1 MKISRFSIHRPV
13 FTAMATSLVLVLGAM
28 ALTRIPIDLM
38 PDITMPRISVNTNY
52 ENASPEEVEELITR
66 PLEEALSAVTGVEEL
81 SSISAEGRS
90 RVTVGFAWGTD
101 VDVAVNDVRDRLD
114 RVMGRLPDNAERPT
128 VRKFNPAEFPVLIL
142 GTSSALDPLILRQ
155 LIEDEVKHR
164 IERAP
169 GVAALDV
176 VGGLEREIHVDL
188 DPGKL
193 RMLGLSPHVIVER
206 IRAGNL
212 NLPAG
217 SVYLGDLDVRI
228 RTPGLYESLADLGE
242 TVIAVRGS
250 ASLRL
255 RDIATVS
262 DRWREVTSHILINGK
277 PGVMLRVNKQS
288 GTNTVDVVRG
298 VLAEVERVNRD
309 LPQLE
314 IVPVINSATYIEQSI
329 SNMGRAAV
337 FGAFFAVLVLLFF
350 LRNLRSTVVMA
361 VSIPVS
367 VVATFLLIHFA
378 GFTLNI
384 MTIGGLALG
393 MGMLLDNAIV
403 VVENILRLHDEGLPR
418 REAAVRGSEEVTS
431 AILASTLTTIVVFLP
446 VVFMRGMPGLMFR
459 QLATVVAFALFCSL
473 VVSIALVPMIASRII
488 HPTTD
493 HSDIHNDHLRAW
505 VSASDR
511 FFTTVELGYRD
522 CLHWALAHRAWV
534 GLGCVMILGAS
545 ITLIPFIGTELMPEA
560 DEGEVRVE
568 GEMQVGT
575 RLAVVNDTFMRMWPV
590 VRDAVPEIETSQAF
604 IGGRPWQPG
613 SGNTAELRLFLVP
626 RSERTRS
633 DEDIAADL
641 DRLLRGWPGVRI
653 RTRKGSGFFLLN
665 RAMGATEN
673 LAVEVRGHD
682 LDTALALTREVVER
696 VEAVPGVTDT
706 RVSMTDGTP
715 EAEVVVDRAKAE
727 AMKVS
732 VRDISEML
740 GLILSG
746 RAAGDFREGGREYRI
761 LVKVGEARHW
771 TPAEVLD
778 MTVTNADGEA
788 VVLRNVVEHRTR
800 AGPVSIERKNQQRTI
815 SIRVNYRGRDMGSVA
830 REIEADLRG
839 MLVPDGFTLLVTGDY
854 EDQQEAFRELLIS
867 IALALL
873 LVYMVM
879 ACQFESL
886 RDPFVVMFSVPLAAV
901 GVILMLFLTGTTFNL
916 QSFIGCITLA
926 GIVVN
931 NAILLVDQTNQ
942 LRRLDKMPLRAAIEE
957 AGRRRLR
964 PILMTATTTSLA
976 LVPLAIGLGEGGEAQ
991 APMARAVIGG
1001 LLSSTLITLLLV
1013 PVVYSVFERKTK
1025 AGEPEPD
1032 PHTEPEPA

>member
-28 ALTRIPIDLM
+28 AVTRIPIDLM

-114 RVMGRLPDNAERPT
+114 RVVGRLPDNAERPT

-142 GTSSALDPLILRQ
+142 GTSSALDPLVLRQ

-228 RTPGLYESLADLGE
+228 RTPGLYESLADLGDAA
-242 TVIAVRGS
+242 IAIRGD
-250 ASLRL
+250 AVLRL

-262 DRWREVTSHILINGK
+262 DKWREVTSHILINGK
-277 PGVMLRVNKQS
+277 SGVMLRVNKQS

-298 VLAEVERVNRD
+298 VLAEVGRVNRD

-314 IVPVINSATYIEQSI
+314 IVPVINTAKYIEQSI

-337 FGAFFAVLVLLFF
+337 YGAVFAVLVLLFF

-403 VVENILRLHDEGLPR
+403 VVENILRLHDGGLPR
-418 REAAVRGSEEVTS
+418 KEAAVRGSEEVTS

-446 VVFMRGMPGLMFR
+446 VVFMRGMSGLMFR

-488 HPTTD
+488 RPTTD
-493 HSDIHNDHLRAW
+493 HSDIHNAHLRAW
-505 VSASDR
+505 IGASDR
-511 FFTTVELGYRD
+511 FFTGVDLWYRD
-522 CLHWALAHRAWV
+522 RLHWALDHRAWV
-534 GLGCVMILGAS
+534 GIGCVVLLGGS
-545 ITLIPFIGTELMPEA
+545 IALVQFIGTELMPEA
-560 DEGEVRVE
+560 DEGEVRVD

-575 RLAVVNDTFMRMWPV
+575 RLAVVQDTFMRMWPV

-604 IGGRPWQPG
+604 IGGRPWSPG
-613 SGNTAELRLFLVP
+613 SGNTGEFRLFLVP
-626 RSERTRS
+626 RAERTRS
-633 DEDIAADL
+633 DEQIAADL
-641 DRLLRGWPGVRI
+641 ETLLRGWPGVRI

-665 RAMGATEN
+665 RAMGATER
-673 LAVEVRGHD
+673 LSVEVRGHD

-696 VEAVPGVTDT
+696 VEAIPGVTDT

-715 EAEVVVDRAKAE
+715 EAEVVVDRTKAE

-740 GLILSG
+740 GLVLSG
-746 RAAGDFREGGREYRI
+746 RSAGDFREGGREYRI

-771 TPAEVLD
+771 APSEVLD

-788 VVLRNVVEHRTR
+788 VVLRNVVETRSR
-800 AGPVSIERKNQQRTI
+800 AGPVSIERNNQQRTI
-815 SIRVNYRGRDMGSVA
+815 SLRVNFRDRDMGSVA
-830 REIEADLRG
+830 RDIEADLRN
-839 MLVPDGFTLLVTGDY
+839 LVVPDGFSLLVTGDY
-854 EDQQEAFRELLIS
+854 EDQQEAFQELLIS

-942 LRRLDKMPLRAAIEE
+942 LRRLEGMPLREAIEE

-1001 LLSSTLITLLLV
+1001 LLSSTVITLFLV
-1013 PVVYSVFERKTK
+1013 PVVYSVFEKK
-1025 AGEPEPD
+1025 AKRGDPD
-1032 PHTEPEPA
+1032 MTTASEASVG